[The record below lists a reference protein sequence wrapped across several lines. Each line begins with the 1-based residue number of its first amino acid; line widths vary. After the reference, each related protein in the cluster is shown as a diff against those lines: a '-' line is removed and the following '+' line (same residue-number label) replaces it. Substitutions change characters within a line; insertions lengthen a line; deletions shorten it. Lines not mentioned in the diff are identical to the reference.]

1 MDEIFFRAINK
12 NSAVD
17 IKKLYEILNKRGFNI
32 SHTNL
37 PDFKE
42 HKKFVLNNSYRV
54 WNFIEIDKSI
64 VGNFYITYENVI
76 SIILL
81 NPNKKIYV
89 SIIKKIIEQFS
100 PLKERKSI
108 RSKYFLFNTNPK
120 NIEYIKAL
128 ESLDLDHIQNTYA
141 YKKKL
146 YKNFL

>member
-1 MDEIFFRAINK
+1 MDEIVFRAINK
-12 NSAVD
+12 NSEVD
-17 IKKLYEILNKRGFNI
+17 IKKLYEILKKRDFNI

-42 HKKFVLNNSYRV
+42 HNKFVLNYSYRI
-54 WNFIEIDKSI
+54 WNFIENEKSI
-64 VGNFYITYENVI
+64 IGNFYITYENVI

-100 PLKERKSI
+100 PLKEKKSI

-128 ESLDLDHIQNTYA
+128 ESLNLDHIQNTYA